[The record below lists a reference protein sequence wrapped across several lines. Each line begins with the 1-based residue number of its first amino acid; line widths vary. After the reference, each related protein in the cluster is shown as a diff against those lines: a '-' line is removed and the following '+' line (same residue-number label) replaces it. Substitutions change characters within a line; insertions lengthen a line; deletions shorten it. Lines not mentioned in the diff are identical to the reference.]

1 MTTTNEP
8 KQSQLQQE
16 ATTLSR
22 VRIAE
27 QVITNVLSALAIGAL
42 AAIGSLLLL
51 LYQRIANYVV
61 VPTHVLMAIVFF
73 GLGALIMLVLV
84 AVGAYVGIGVAI
96 RRSNAIALAALGA
109 VVGYA
114 IGLSIK
120 SGTFGA
126 LFRNAANKTAAT
138 GTDTHSTTPTPTSTP
153 AATDDGVDLFAQ
165 ITHDP
170 PSPTD

>member
-1 MTTTNEP
+1 M
-8 KQSQLQQE
+8 
-16 ATTLSR
+16 
-22 VRIAE
+22 
-27 QVITNVLSALAIGAL
+27 AIGAL
-42 AAIGSLLLL
+42 AAVGSLLLL

-61 VPTHVLMAIVFF
+61 VPTNVLMAIVFF

-114 IGLSIK
+114 IGVSIK
-120 SGTFGA
+120 SGTFGT
-126 LFRNAANKTAAT
+126 LFRNAASKTAAT
-138 GTDTHSTTPTPTSTP
+138 GTPTQTTKPDPTSAP
-153 AATDDGVDLFAQ
+153 AATNDAADLFAK
-165 ITHDP
+165 ITHDT